1 MSRKPSGRK
10 RVAPV
15 VFRPAVCALAFA
27 LFLSVRP
34 SALCEEKPKP
44 AAADAGS
51 EVQAEWI
58 LRQLQKDMMYG
69 SDDFFGEDTDLS
81 YADVVV
87 PEGGKGLSQELA
99 PVEVADRH
107 SEAKPPEPE
116 PPPDEEPPP
125 V

>member
-44 AAADAGS
+44 AAADD
-51 EVQAEWI
+51 I
-58 LRQLQKDMMYG
+58 LPVHSGGVKALYILMRVTPFDREGLPPGRHCQG
-69 SDDFFGEDTDLS
+69 GESGPADIVGDL
-81 YADVVV
+81 
-87 PEGGKGLSQELA
+87 
-99 PVEVADRH
+99 RH
-107 SEAKPPEPE
+107 
-116 PPPDEEPPP
+116 
-125 V
+125 